1 MNTDNLGKVLA
12 SIEDRS
18 KPFAMRSNGTC
29 IMGHAQRLIDPDTE
43 WVMSSEVTEWLG
55 LTPDQYDEIAYWESL
70 YGMDVPVPDR
80 QQAINYLKVL
90 IDGGNFRTWAHVLYP
105 DA

>member
-18 KPFAMRSNGTC
+18 NLFSMSSNGIC
-29 IMGHAQRLIDPDTE
+29 IMGHARRLIDRNAN
-43 WVMSSEVTEWLG
+43 WVSTSEVLEWLG
-55 LTPDQYDEIAYWESL
+55 LTEDQYREISYWESL
-70 YGMDVPVPDR
+70 CSMDVPIPDR
-80 QQAINYLKVL
+80 QQAIHYLKVL